1 MGSGA
6 DHRVSG
12 ADELRKFAQDLGK
25 IPPKALPETDAV
37 LKKGAQ
43 NIKDDLV
50 AGIPSGSSWRG
61 LKGSISYDSMYG
73 IGHAKYEVGPDKA
86 RRGGALGNL
95 YYFGGSRGGGY
106 GDLEGPLARETP
118 NLERELNKLVDK
130 WGDALG

>member
-1 MGSGA
+1 M
-6 DHRVSG
+6 SG
-12 ADELRKFAQDLGK
+12 ADELQRFANDLGK
-25 IPPKALPETDAV
+25 IASKALPEVDAV

-50 AGIPSGSSWRG
+50 DGIPSGSSWRA

-73 IGHAKYEVGPDKA
+73 IGHAKYEIGPDKG
-86 RRGGALGNL
+86 RRGGALGNI
-95 YYFGGSRGGGY
+95 YYFGTSRGGGT